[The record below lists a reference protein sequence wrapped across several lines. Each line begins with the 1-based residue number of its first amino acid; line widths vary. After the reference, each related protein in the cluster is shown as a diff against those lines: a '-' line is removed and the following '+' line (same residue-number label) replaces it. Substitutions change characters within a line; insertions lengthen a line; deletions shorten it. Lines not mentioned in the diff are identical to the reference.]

1 MATLDETEL
10 PSASEEFLDLLGFD
24 LVLARKL
31 LDDVFEPEEAGDL
44 QLDMI
49 LPDLISGV
57 EQSGIG
63 ERVVHERR
71 EAVVFVA
78 RPAKAAVGGRAR
90 ALRVREPERRVKPV
104 GLSRA
109 AIQMEQAANDR
120 LLCPSRVVHGEQ
132 PLEIAAMHDRT
143 VDAAVR

>member
-10 PSASEEFLDLLGFD
+10 RSASEEFLDLLGFD

-57 EQSGIG
+57 ESAL
-63 ERVVHERR
+63 R
-71 EAVVFVA
+71 
-78 RPAKAAVGGRAR
+78 RAR
-90 ALRVREPERRVKPV
+90 RQLCSEFATRFFA
-104 GLSRA
+104 RA
-109 AIQMEQAANDR
+109 AISVAVGLGGSRINPFAHRDR
-120 LLCPSRVVHGEQ
+120 ELACGYRRFWTW
-132 PLEIAAMHDRT
+132 D
-143 VDAAVR
+143 